1 MKNTIEMDK
10 KNQIQNNID
19 IKKLLNDLE
28 KNGSENEKEEFI
40 KNYSRIKEEIKIVDN
55 ILNFNNPTD
64 TKDFE
69 TKTID
74 ELFKI
79 LENSENKIF
88 DNEILTIQEL
98 KSLID
103 VSNVLEKKINDD
115 TMTVIDIK

>member
-1 MKNTIEMDK
+1 M
-10 KNQIQNNID
+10 
-19 IKKLLNDLE
+19 E